1 MTNEQAYQKLVNS
14 IQGGKLIVVAA
25 RDGIGKFTFTS
36 LLAKDIAKNRG
47 LKIHFSTNNPL
58 FAKGIKTSF
67 RENEATVTDQLT
79 DLFSEG
85 IQVVDTAIFN
95 KEFDLKWR
103 MALLKSIAIH
113 QKTITVVCIPIKSR
127 QYHRRPRLFD
137 FRLGGMK
144 KFADTIILLHR
155 GSFTGEGDTDFSTDV
170 TVIESGKRKY
180 TFRIV
185 LTPNNIDFP
194 ESKAKNNVD

>member
-1 MTNEQAYQKLVNS
+1 MTNEQAYQKLVNN
-14 IQGGKLIVVAA
+14 IQDGKLIVVAA
-25 RDGIGKFTFTS
+25 CDGIGKFTFAPI
-36 LLAKDIAKNRG
+36 LARDVAKKQE

-58 FAKGIKTSF
+58 FAKGIKNSF
-67 RENEATVTDQLT
+67 RENEVTVTDQLT

-103 MALLKSIAIH
+103 MALLKSIAVH
-113 QKTITVVCIPIKSR
+113 QKAITVVCIPIKSR
-127 QYHRRPRLFD
+127 QYHRHPRLFD

-144 KFADTIILLHR
+144 KFTDTIILLHR
-155 GSFTGEGDTDFSTDV
+155 GSFASEGDTDFSTDV
-170 TVIESGKRKY
+170 TVIESGKKKY

-194 ESKAKNNVD
+194 ES